1 MGRAGQGQTAYNG
14 PMTSLRSTPASAS
27 NKSTASSKAKPT
39 AESTSGRLEIAEKL
53 LLAPFGL
60 TQKHLSRALG
70 EITSHGADD
79 ADLYF
84 QYTRSEG
91 WSLEEGIV
99 KTGSFSIDQGVGV
112 RAVSGEKTAFAYSD
126 DISEA
131 SLLDAARTVRSI
143 SAGGKSA
150 RVKTPTSRIAGSRSL
165 YQGLDP
171 IATLDSTAKVQL
183 LEKVEKL
190 AKAKDPRI
198 VQVMAGLASEYDVVM
213 VARADGTLAADVR
226 PLVRLSVT
234 VIAEQKGRRE
244 VGSGGG
250 GGRFGLAYFDDAQ
263 ISEYVNDAVKAALT
277 NLDARPAPAG
287 EMTVVLGSGWP
298 GILLHEAIGHGL
310 EGDFNRKGSSAF
322 SGKIGQRVAAKGV
335 TVLDDGTIAD
345 RRGSLNVDDEGNAS
359 QRNVLI
365 EDGILKGYIQDSLNA
380 RLMKVKPTGNGR
392 RESYAHVPMPRMTNT
407 YMLGGDKQPE
417 EIVASIKKGLYA
429 TNFGGGQVD
438 ITSGKFVF
446 SASEAFWVENG
457 KILYPVKGATIVGNG
472 PDALTR
478 VTMMGNDMALD
489 SGVGTCGKDGQCVPV
504 GVGQPTLRI
513 DGLTVGGTA

>member
-1 MGRAGQGQTAYNG
+1 MISREPTLERLGIAQG
-14 PMTSLRSTPASAS
+14 
-27 NKSTASSKAKPT
+27 
-39 AESTSGRLEIAEKL
+39 L
-53 LLAPFGL
+53 LLTPFGL
-60 TQKHLSRALG
+60 NESHLARALA
-70 EITSHGADD
+70 EIKAHKVDE

-131 SLLDAARTVRSI
+131 SLLDAARTVRTI
-143 SAGGKSA
+143 SSASNAA
-150 RVKTPTSRIAGSRSL
+150 RVKAAKPKIATARSL
-165 YQGLDP
+165 YKGLDP
-171 IATLDSTAKVQL
+171 IATLDSTAKVKL
-183 LEKVEKL
+183 LERVEQL
-190 AKAKDPRI
+190 ARARDPRI
-198 VQVMAGLASEYDVVM
+198 AQVMAGLASEYDVVM

-244 VGSGGG
+244 MGSAGG
-250 GGRFGLAYFDDAQ
+250 GGRFGLAYFDDER
-263 ISEYVNDAVKAALT
+263 INEYVDDAVKAALT
-277 NLDARPAPAG
+277 NLESRPAPAG
-287 EMTVVLGSGWP
+287 EMTVVLGPGWP

-322 SGKIGQRVAAKGV
+322 AGRIGQRVAAKGV

-365 EDGILKGYIQDSLNA
+365 EDGILKGYIQDAMNA

-407 YMLGGDKQPE
+407 YMLGGDKAPE

-472 PDALTR
+472 PNALTR
-478 VTMMGNDMALD
+478 VTMIGNDMQLD
-489 SGVGTCGKDGQCVPV
+489 SGVGTCGKEGQSVPV

>member
-1 MGRAGQGQTAYNG
+1 
-14 PMTSLRSTPASAS
+14 MTSLRSTPASAS
-27 NKSTASSKAKPT
+27 NKSTASSTAKPT
-39 AESTSGRLEIAEKL
+39 SESTSGRLEIAEKL

-60 TQKHLSRALG
+60 TQAHLGRALG
-70 EITSHGADD
+70 EITSYGADD

-143 SAGGKSA
+143 SAGGRSA
-150 RVKTPTSRIAGSRSL
+150 RVKTPARRIAGSRSL

-171 IATLDSTAKVQL
+171 IATLDSTAKVKL

-263 ISEYVNDAVKAALT
+263 IAEYVNDAVKAALT

-345 RRGSLNVDDEGNAS
+345 RRGSLNVDDEGHAS

-489 SGVGTCGKDGQCVPV
+489 SGVGTCGKEGQSVPV